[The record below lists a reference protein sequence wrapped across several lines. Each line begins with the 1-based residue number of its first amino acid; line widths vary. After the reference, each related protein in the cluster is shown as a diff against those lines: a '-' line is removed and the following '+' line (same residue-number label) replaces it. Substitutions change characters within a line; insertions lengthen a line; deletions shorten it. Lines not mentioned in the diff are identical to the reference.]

1 MGSFQKALLKKLTMN
16 NYILYILVFFILIFV
31 IYMAFKAVRSNI
43 ALRRDLKSDDFVKS
57 SPNSDND
64 ILAKVK
70 EANEMKKKGIITEE
84 EFDNIKKKFLDN

>member
-1 MGSFQKALLKKLTMN
+1 
-16 NYILYILVFFILIFV
+16 
-31 IYMAFKAVRSNI
+31 MAFKAVRSNI
-43 ALRRDLKSDDFVKS
+43 ELRKDFKSDDFIKS

-70 EANEMKKKGIITEE
+70 EANEMKKKGIITEQ

>member
-1 MGSFQKALLKKLTMN
+1 
-16 NYILYILVFFILIFV
+16 
-31 IYMAFKAVRSNI
+31 MAFKAVRSNI
-43 ALRRDLKSDDFVKS
+43 ALRIDFKSDDFIKS
-57 SPNSDND
+57 SPNSEND

>member
-1 MGSFQKALLKKLTMN
+1 MN
-16 NYILYILVFFILIFV
+16 NYILYTLVFFILIFV

-57 SPNSDND
+57 SPNSNND

>member
-16 NYILYILVFFILIFV
+16 NYILYILIFFILIFV

>member
-1 MGSFQKALLKKLTMN
+1 MN

-43 ALRRDLKSDDFVKS
+43 ALRKDFESDNLIKN

-84 EFDNIKKKFLDN
+84 EFDNIKKKILNN

>member
-1 MGSFQKALLKKLTMN
+1 MN
-16 NYILYILVFFILIFV
+16 NYILYISVFFILIFV

-57 SPNSDND
+57 SPNSNND

>member
-1 MGSFQKALLKKLTMN
+1 MN

-31 IYMAFKAVRSNI
+31 IYIALKAVRSNI
-43 ALRRDLKSDDFVKS
+43 ALRKDFKSDNFIKS

-64 ILAKVK
+64 IVAKVK

-84 EFDNIKKKFLDN
+84 EFDNIKKKILDN

>member
-1 MGSFQKALLKKLTMN
+1 
-16 NYILYILVFFILIFV
+16 
-31 IYMAFKAVRSNI
+31 MAFKAVKSNI

-57 SPNSDND
+57 SPNSNND

>member
-1 MGSFQKALLKKLTMN
+1 MN
-16 NYILYILVFFILIFV
+16 NYLLYVLVFFILIFV
-31 IYMAFKAVRSNI
+31 IYMTFKAVRSNI

>member
-1 MGSFQKALLKKLTMN
+1 MN

-84 EFDNIKKKFLDN
+84 EFDNIKKKNFR

>member
-1 MGSFQKALLKKLTMN
+1 MN
-16 NYILYILVFFILIFV
+16 NYILYTLVFFILIFV
-31 IYMAFKAVRSNI
+31 IYMAFKAVKSNI

-57 SPNSDND
+57 SPNSNND

>member
-1 MGSFQKALLKKLTMN
+1 MN

-57 SPNSDND
+57 SPNSNND
-64 ILAKVK
+64 ILDKVK

>member
-1 MGSFQKALLKKLTMN
+1 MN

-57 SPNSDND
+57 SPNSNND

-84 EFDNIKKKFLDN
+84 EFDNIKKKILDN

>member
-1 MGSFQKALLKKLTMN
+1 MT
-16 NYILYILVFFILIFV
+16 
-31 IYMAFKAVRSNI
+31 FKAVRSNI

>member
-1 MGSFQKALLKKLTMN
+1 MN

-43 ALRRDLKSDDFVKS
+43 ALRRDLNSDDFIKS

>member
-1 MGSFQKALLKKLTMN
+1 
-16 NYILYILVFFILIFV
+16 
-31 IYMAFKAVRSNI
+31 MAFKAVRSNI

-57 SPNSDND
+57 SPNSNND

>member
-1 MGSFQKALLKKLTMN
+1 MN
-16 NYILYILVFFILIFV
+16 NYMLYILVFFILIFV

>member
-1 MGSFQKALLKKLTMN
+1 MN

-31 IYMAFKAVRSNI
+31 IYMSFKAVRSNI

-57 SPNSDND
+57 STNSDND

>member
-1 MGSFQKALLKKLTMN
+1 MN

-57 SPNSDND
+57 STNSDND

>member
-1 MGSFQKALLKKLTMN
+1 M
-16 NYILYILVFFILIFV
+16 VFFILIFV

>member
-1 MGSFQKALLKKLTMN
+1 MN

>member
-1 MGSFQKALLKKLTMN
+1 MN
-16 NYILYILVFFILIFV
+16 NYILYTLVFFILIFV

>member
-1 MGSFQKALLKKLTMN
+1 MN

-70 EANEMKKKGIITEE
+70 EANEMKKKAIITEE

>member
-1 MGSFQKALLKKLTMN
+1 
-16 NYILYILVFFILIFV
+16 
-31 IYMAFKAVRSNI
+31 MAFKAVRSNI
-43 ALRRDLKSDDFVKS
+43 SLRKDFKSDDFIKS
-57 SPNSDND
+57 SPNSEND

>member
-1 MGSFQKALLKKLTMN
+1 
-16 NYILYILVFFILIFV
+16 
-31 IYMAFKAVRSNI
+31 MAFKAVRSNI
-43 ALRRDLKSDDFVKS
+43 ALRGDLKSDDFVKS
-57 SPNSDND
+57 SPNSNND

>member
-1 MGSFQKALLKKLTMN
+1 MN
-16 NYILYILVFFILIFV
+16 NYILYILFFFILVFV

-43 ALRRDLKSDDFVKS
+43 SLRKDFKSDDFIKS
-57 SPNSDND
+57 PTHSDND

>member
-1 MGSFQKALLKKLTMN
+1 MN

-43 ALRRDLKSDDFVKS
+43 SLRKDFKSDDFIKS
-57 SPNSDND
+57 SPNSEND

>member
-1 MGSFQKALLKKLTMN
+1 MN

-57 SPNSDND
+57 SPNSNND

>member
-1 MGSFQKALLKKLTMN
+1 MN
-16 NYILYILVFFILIFV
+16 NYLLYILVFFILIFV
-31 IYMAFKAVRSNI
+31 IYMTFKAVRSNI
-43 ALRRDLKSDDFVKS
+43 ALRRDLKSGDFVKS

>member
-1 MGSFQKALLKKLTMN
+1 
-16 NYILYILVFFILIFV
+16 
-31 IYMAFKAVRSNI
+31 MAFKAVKSNI

-64 ILAKVK
+64 IVAKVK

-84 EFDNIKKKFLDN
+84 EFDNIKKKILDN

>member
-1 MGSFQKALLKKLTMN
+1 MN
-16 NYILYILVFFILIFV
+16 NYILYISVFFILIFV

-57 SPNSDND
+57 SPNSNND

-84 EFDNIKKKFLDN
+84 EFDNIKKKILDN

>member
-1 MGSFQKALLKKLTMN
+1 
-16 NYILYILVFFILIFV
+16 
-31 IYMAFKAVRSNI
+31 MAFKAVRSNI